1 MGMLLTPIDVWGN
14 RQRTLGNVSKAM
26 TISILILLFE
36 DFPQLGFNIEY
47 VKTMGV
53 ANDPIAILSL
63 IASAGNI
70 VYNLCVLA
78 YEACSGEVPYLPDA
92 PELGGAAGATGGG
105 RSRVEVQLAAMTAE
119 NKELK
124 RTVKNLKALL
134 AQNGISTDNAKQLET
149 FGGFDSV

>member
-14 RQRTLGNVSKAM
+14 RQRALGNASKAM

-36 DFPQLGFNIEY
+36 DFPQLGLNIEY

-78 YEACSGEVPYLPDA
+78 YEACSGEVPWSPEA
-92 PELGGAAGATGGG
+92 PELGGAAGAG
-105 RSRVEVQLAAMTAE
+105 RSRVEMLTAE

-134 AQNGISTDNAKQLET
+134 AQNGISTDNVKQLET